1 MRWSCRQKEARREE
15 GEMAQEQLVA
25 GRAAGSWGRVGGWLY
40 ELAKT
45 EPVHLQGFVQTVLAL
60 VVAMGFQLTT
70 NQTGAMLAV
79 SASFLSLLTRQQVT
93 PMARPRDR
101 DGNRWPT
108 DTRKEKGDESL
119 R

>member
-1 MRWSCRQKEARREE
+1 
-15 GEMAQEQLVA
+15 MAQEQLVA

-108 DTRKEKGDESL
+108 DTRKEKGDESP